1 MDKDSKPEAMIPVA
15 LMTSW
20 RRAATSKGWVPPR
33 HSDSNLTTLGPQ
45 RVNTGRGIFCDN
57 IIVRRTLRCCVDWN
71 LIRVSYYGH
80 ADDKCFHLADLICL
94 TSASMIPGRVHPS
107 SGPKK

>member
-1 MDKDSKPEAMIPVA
+1 MNQGERISNGPGRLVGQVGRGTIQDRFFVGSVGGASGGMDKDSKPEAVIPVA

-20 RRAATSKGWVPPR
+20 RRAMTSKGWAPPR

-57 IIVRRTLRCCVDWN
+57 IIVRRALR
-71 LIRVSYYGH
+71 
-80 ADDKCFHLADLICL
+80 
-94 TSASMIPGRVHPS
+94 
-107 SGPKK
+107 